1 MKIKVGIVDDHTLV
15 LESLI
20 MLINNLSNFEV
31 TLHATDGKDL
41 LQKLKRQQDYPDIL
55 LVDVLMPYMEGS
67 EVILIVKKAYP
78 NIKLVALSVLNDSL
92 NVLKMIKAGCCAYL
106 SKNINALE
114 LKLALTEIWSKGYYN
129 SQLINTEKGA
139 FENESALL
147 TDREMEFLE
156 LACSDLNYQQIAKQ
170 MFLSIKT
177 IDGYRANLFHK
188 FRVKS
193 RTGLVLEAIKRKLI
207 TVN

>member
-20 MLINNLSNFEV
+20 MLVNNLSDFEV
-31 TLHATDGKDL
+31 TLHATDGNDL

-67 EVILIVKKAYP
+67 EVILTVKKTYP
-78 NIKLVALSVLNDSL
+78 SIKLVALSVLNDSI
-92 NVLKMIKAGCCAYL
+92 NALKMIKAGCCAYL

-114 LKLALTEIWSKGYYN
+114 LKLALSEIWSKGYYN

-139 FENESALL
+139 LENESALL

-156 LACSDLNYQQIAKQ
+156 LACSDLNYQQIAKR

-188 FRVKS
+188 FQVKS
-193 RTGLVLEAIKRKLI
+193 RTGLVLAAIKRKLI

>member
-1 MKIKVGIVDDHTLV
+1 MKIKIGIVDDHTLI

-41 LQKLKRQQDYPDIL
+41 LQKLKRQQEYPDIL

-67 EVILIVKKAYP
+67 EIVLIVKKAYP

-92 NVLKMIKAGCCAYL
+92 NALRMIKAGCCAYL

-129 SQLINTEKGA
+129 AQLISIDRGA
-139 FENESALL
+139 MINKSTFL

-156 LACSDLNYQQIAKQ
+156 LACSDLNYQQIAKK

-188 FRVKS
+188 FHVKS
-193 RTGLVLEAIKRKLI
+193 RTGLVLEAIRRKLI
-207 TVN
+207 TIN

>member
-1 MKIKVGIVDDHTLV
+1 MKIKIGIVDDHTLV

-20 MLINNLSNFEV
+20 MLVNNLSNFEV

-41 LQKLKRQQDYPDIL
+41 LQKLERQHDYPDIL

-67 EVILIVKKAYP
+67 EVISTVKKSYP
-78 NIKLVALSVLNDSL
+78 SIRLVALSVLNDSL
-92 NVLKMIKAGCCAYL
+92 NALKMIKAGCCAYL

-129 SQLINTEKGA
+129 SQLIDIENGA
-139 FENESALL
+139 LMNESTPL
-147 TDREMEFLE
+147 TDRELEFLE
-156 LACSDLNYQQIAKQ
+156 LACSDLNYQQIAKK

-188 FRVKS
+188 FQVKS
-193 RTGLVLEAIKRKLI
+193 RTGLILEAIKRKLI